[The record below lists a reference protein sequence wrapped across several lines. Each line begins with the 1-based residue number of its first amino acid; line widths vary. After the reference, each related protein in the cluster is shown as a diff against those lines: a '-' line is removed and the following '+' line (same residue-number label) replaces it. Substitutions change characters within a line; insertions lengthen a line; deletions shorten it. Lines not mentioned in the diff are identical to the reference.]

1 MADKQPALR
10 ATAAGGQ
17 LPPGRHKHSREF
29 VVRSQRDRMLD
40 AMAQICA
47 AQGYGG
53 ATAEAVIARAGVSSK
68 TFYEQ
73 FTAREDCF
81 LAAYDAILAQF
92 LGRVTAAYVQTELE
106 WPDRVRAAIE
116 ALLAFLASEP
126 AFARMCVVEVLTVG
140 ERALERY
147 DAAIAVLAGLLD
159 EGRALTRAAD
169 GLRAGTAVD
178 VVEGS
183 AFLIREQIL
192 AGRTQQLETLVP
204 DLTYAA
210 LVPYLGQRQALRHA
224 SRSWSTSMAKPTTL
238 PGPADGIKAPTCK
251 RAEPPTTTRERQQR
265 WREQAQQA
273 RRERIL
279 EAMIDTAAERGYRNT
294 SLSDISARAGVGRDT
309 LRQQFGDKERLF
321 IAAHDWLLERL
332 ANYVVP
338 AYQQPGPWSERIS
351 RGLRAL
357 LTAIAYR
364 PQGARVAIIEVL
376 AAGPRAH
383 ERHLAAIE
391 TFTPYLDQGRDQTPL
406 GHKLPPRLAT
416 VVAGGIAARIHQ
428 QVATGHTSELDQL
441 HPELLHHILVSYLG
455 RRQAQQHLTR
465 ARSTAE

>member
-1 MADKQPALR
+1 MADKRPALGP
-10 ATAAGGQ
+10 AAAGRR

-53 ATAEAVIARAGVSSK
+53 ATADAVIARAGVSSK

-73 FTAREDCF
+73 FKDREDCF

-92 LGRVTAAYVQTELE
+92 LGRVAAAYGQTEVQ

-126 AFARMCVVEVLTVG
+126 AFARMCVVEVLTAG

-147 DAAIAVLAGLLD
+147 DAAITALAGLLD
-159 EGRALTRAAD
+159 EGRSLMRDPNAIP
-169 GLRAGTAVD
+169 AGTAVD
-178 VVEGS
+178 VIEGS

-210 LVPYLGQRQALRHA
+210 LVPYLGQHQALRHA
-224 SRSWSTSMAKPTTL
+224 PPSWSTTSAKTITL
-238 PGPADGIKAPTCK
+238 PRPADGISAPTHTP
-251 RAEPPTTTRERQQR
+251 AEPPSTTRERQQR
-265 WREQAQQA
+265 WRQQAHRA

-279 EAMIDTAAERGYRNT
+279 EAMIDTTAERGYHNT
-294 SLSDISARAGVGRDT
+294 SLSDVSARAGVARDT
-309 LRQQFGDKERLF
+309 IRQQFGDKELLF
-321 IAAHDWLLERL
+321 IAAHDWLLRRL

-338 AYQQPGPWSERIS
+338 AYQQPGPWPQRIS
-351 RGLRAL
+351 RGLSAL

-391 TFTPYLDQGRDQTPL
+391 TFTPYLDRGRDETPL
-406 GHKLPPRLAT
+406 GHKLPPSLAT
-416 VVAGGIAARIHQ
+416 IVAGGIAARIHQ
-428 QVATGHTSELDQL
+428 QVATGRTSELDQL

-455 RRQAQQHLTR
+455 R
-465 ARSTAE
+465 ARSAAD